1 LLIFEV
7 EEVVRVVYPAHDFSS
22 INHQSSIITRHSPL
36 AEPSVVQKG
45 CLLADI
51 SVHQRSRFR

>member
-22 INHQSSIITRHSPL
+22 INHQSSLATHRSLSPPWFKK
-36 AEPSVVQKG
+36 AVY
-45 CLLADI
+45 
-51 SVHQRSRFR
+51 